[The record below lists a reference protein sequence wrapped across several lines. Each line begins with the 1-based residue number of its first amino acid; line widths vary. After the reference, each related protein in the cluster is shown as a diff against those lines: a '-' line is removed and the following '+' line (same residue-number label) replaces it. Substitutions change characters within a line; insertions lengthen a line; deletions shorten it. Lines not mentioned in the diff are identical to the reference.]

1 MHYDKFSFI
10 YCYSTIFIS
19 FIKGVCLGV
28 WERTLFSV
36 SSQIYDHLCIWKFP
50 LNSKLLGDK
59 ECLHWIWPVK
69 KNDSFSFCLS
79 IAMRLVLYFY
89 ILLLLMPVSGSV
101 LLLYAGAHKISLK
114 YLFPEKKFIE
124 MCCQKWQK
132 CNTICVTTFF
142 YWISRVCQKNN

>member
-1 MHYDKFSFI
+1 MP
-10 YCYSTIFIS
+10 
-19 FIKGVCLGV
+19 GV

-79 IAMRLVLYFY
+79 IAMRLVFLYLIAAY
-89 ILLLLMPVSGSV
+89 ASV
-101 LLLYAGAHKISLK
+101 RQCVIIICLHPQNITEISLSRK
-114 YLFPEKKFIE
+114 NVHRNMLSKMPEMYHNLCDNLFLLNFKKFLNIYTRILDI
-124 MCCQKWQK
+124 MKL
-132 CNTICVTTFF
+132 
-142 YWISRVCQKNN
+142 